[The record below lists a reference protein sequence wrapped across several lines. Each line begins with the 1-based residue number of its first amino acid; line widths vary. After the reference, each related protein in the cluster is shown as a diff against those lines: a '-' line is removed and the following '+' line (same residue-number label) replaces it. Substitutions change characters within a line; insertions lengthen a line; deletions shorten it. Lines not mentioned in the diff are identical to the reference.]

1 MSNKIVG
8 LVLQW
13 IVVPVISFVCR
24 HGCCGGQVVKVA
36 KGTGVMC
43 EMNFSLCACLEQGLY
58 KSPAPFSWNLFS
70 QNIVSF
76 LSLSHFK
83 IFSMSAPNNILR
95 VKWWEAMLAPLSHCG
110 SNQQGRQM
118 SCCAFSR
125 IQDQKMSGCTVLQ
138 RRLIA
143 WARYQQTLSVQRSM
157 ASHSWWTRVPVVCGC
172 GHLKGMCLW
181 LSDPPVG
188 SSSQDV
194 TLLPLKSCV
203 LILPHCHTHHFVA
216 VQSNPM

>member
-76 LSLSHFK
+76 LSLFSFQNLFHERAKQYSQSKVVGSHASTSLSLWQQPARATNVLLCILSNSRSK
-83 IFSMSAPNNILR
+83 KVGLYCSSKTANCVSTLPADPVSSAFHGVALLMNQS
-95 VKWWEAMLAPLSHCG
+95 ACG
-110 SNQQGRQM
+110 
-118 SCCAFSR
+118 
-125 IQDQKMSGCTVLQ
+125 
-138 RRLIA
+138 
-143 WARYQQTLSVQRSM
+143 
-157 ASHSWWTRVPVVCGC
+157 
-172 GHLKGMCLW
+172 LW
-181 LSDPPVG
+181 LW
-188 SSSQDV
+188 SSQGHV
-194 TLLPLKSCV
+194 SVIVWSSRRVV
-203 LILPHCHTHHFVA
+203 LSRCHFVA
-216 VQSNPM
+216 FEIMCLDFAALS